1 VDVAEARL
9 SCGDQS
15 WQLDLAAGPR
25 QMLATGQWDA
35 TGQLLANAEA
45 LAATTAR
52 LPYLNAF
59 SAA

>member
-1 VDVAEARL
+1 VADARL
-9 SCGDQS
+9 SRGSQS
-15 WQLDLAAGPR
+15 WQLELAAGPR

-45 LAATTAR
+45 LDATVAR
-52 LPYLNAF
+52 LPYLSGF

>member
-1 VDVAEARL
+1 
-9 SCGDQS
+9 
-15 WQLDLAAGPR
+15 LAAGPR

-45 LAATTAR
+45 LDATVAR
-52 LPYLNAF
+52 LPYLSGF

>member
-1 VDVAEARL
+1 
-9 SCGDQS
+9 
-15 WQLDLAAGPR
+15 
-25 QMLATGQWDA
+25 MLATGQWDA